1 MAMKSRKT
9 KAPTNRL
16 TEELLETARDM
27 QLSGLLTKAAHS
39 KITMRHARSAPVV
52 VTLTGDEIK
61 SLREKCHV
69 SQAVFAK
76 YLNLTADY
84 VSKLERGEK
93 RPNGPALV
101 LLDVIRRKGIEA
113 IL

>member
-9 KAPTNRL
+9 KASTNRL

-52 VTLTGDEIK
+52 V
-61 SLREKCHV
+61 SR
-69 SQAVFAK
+69 SQAMKSSRFVRSA
-76 YLNLTADY
+76 T
-84 VSKLERGEK
+84 
-93 RPNGPALV
+93 LV
-101 LLDVIRRKGIEA
+101 RRF
-113 IL
+113 LQNT